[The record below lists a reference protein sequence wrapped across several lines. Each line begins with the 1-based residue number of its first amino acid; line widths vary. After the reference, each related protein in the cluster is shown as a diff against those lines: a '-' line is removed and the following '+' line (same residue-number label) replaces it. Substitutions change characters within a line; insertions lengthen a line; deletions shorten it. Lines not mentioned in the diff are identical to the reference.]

1 MCGICS
7 WPSRTDEPRYDCRSA
22 RSYPSWISLRMTWSR
37 YGTWCSAAV
46 AARSAGCCSAR
57 GEIPLSWKL
66 ASGTPTRPAYGIEQ
80 ASRNRAKGFSFCADG
95 SLMDH
100 SQLRSRAQSV
110 EIGSRLMLAA
120 AIAAAA
126 YAAATWG
133 EPRRDLV
140 VALVGAMAAW
150 ALAPLALGA
159 ERVAHS
165 RRRELLFLT
174 WSLGTIAL
182 IASLSA
188 ADGGARS
195 PLSLLFFLPL
205 AFAALS
211 YPLPS
216 VVAIGTVDVFA
227 FVAVGALA
235 GHASQP
241 HLAFFASCLA
251 ITALLCAWEA
261 LDHERQR
268 SALALVSRAD
278 PLTGCLNRRGF
289 EERLEA
295 EIDSSMRSGG
305 TLGLVVLD
313 LDHFKSVNDTRGHA
327 AGDELLRWTVE
338 RAGRTLRPMDSL
350 GRIGGV
356 EFATVL
362 PGAAPS
368 EAREVAQP
376 VRDALADGAPACPGV
391 ASFPASG
398 RDRATLHRAADA
410 DLYAAKHGRTGSR
423 DLHFASALASA
434 VNLRMA
440 VPEEHSSSVPQ
451 YALAIADRLGFQ
463 DTDRAMLRLASTLHD
478 VGKVSVP
485 DRILRKP
492 GPLTIDEFE
501 HVKGHPAAGAEIVAH
516 IDGLSPVAESIRH
529 SHEHFDGSG
538 YPHARQGEEIPLAS
552 RVLLVAD
559 AFDSMISDRPYG
571 APLPPEAALDEL
583 RRGAGTQFDPRCV
596 QALSDHLAEH
606 PVEVHAF
613 AGRRFSRAAAPAA

>member
-1 MCGICS
+1 
-7 WPSRTDEPRYDCRSA
+7 
-22 RSYPSWISLRMTWSR
+22 
-37 YGTWCSAAV
+37 
-46 AARSAGCCSAR
+46 
-57 GEIPLSWKL
+57 
-66 ASGTPTRPAYGIEQ
+66 
-80 ASRNRAKGFSFCADG
+80 
-95 SLMDH
+95 MDH

-133 EPRRDLV
+133 EPRRGVV
-140 VALVGAMAAW
+140 VALVGALAAW

-165 RRRELLFLT
+165 RRREILFLT

-227 FVAVGALA
+227 FVASGALA

-278 PLTGCLNRRGF
+278 SLTGCLNRRGF

-338 RAGRTLRPMDSL
+338 RAGKTLRPMDSL
-350 GRIGGV
+350 GRIGGD
-356 EFATVL
+356 EFAILL
-362 PGAAPS
+362 PGAGPAES
-368 EAREVAQP
+368 REVAQR
-376 VRDALADGAPACPGV
+376 VRDALVERAPVSAGV
-391 ASFPASG
+391 ASFPSAGSD
-398 RDRATLHRAADA
+398 RDTLHRAADA
-410 DLYAAKHGRTGSR
+410 DLYAAKHSRAGAR

-440 VPEEHSSSVPQ
+440 VPEERSSTVPQ
-451 YALAIADRLGFQ
+451 YALAIAERLGFS
-463 DTDRAMLRLASTLHD
+463 DADRAMLRLASTLHD

-492 GPLTIDEFE
+492 GPLTVDEFE
-501 HVKGHPAAGAEIVAH
+501 YVKGHPEAGAEIVAH
-516 IDGLSPVAESIRH
+516 IDGLSPVADSIRH
-529 SHEHFDGSG
+529 SHEHYDGSG
-538 YPHARQGEEIPLAS
+538 YPYALQGDSIPLAS

-559 AFDSMISDRPYG
+559 AFDAMIGPRPYG
-571 APLPPEAALDEL
+571 SPLPPELALDEL

-596 QALSDHLAEH
+596 KALRDHLAEN
-606 PVEVHAF
+606 PVELHAS
-613 AGRRFSRAAAPAA
+613 AAPRRFSRASADAA